1 MSALISLRVDSPSRP
16 PDWRWQLAKQ
26 RLTVNRPVERGESP
40 ELIRAFRL
48 AREVTNATAD
58 EWAFVDWCNSLK
70 HPDARALIDCWDI
83 HEKCNVQYNQRTKRQ
98 ELEARILSGQPTED
112 IAKTMLLTPRT
123 VELYEEVFFH
133 VKDNYHSESWV
144 LHNVFGPN
152 YHLRLNEQDYEL
164 IWKGGAY
171 YGGPFVLDEMIRK
184 CGMGRAS
191 TPTEALA
198 EIIKDQRRLRMLKS
212 GTAIRTM
219 AVNGFTAVPL
229 LEYDLRAVSE
239 EAKLGQSDTNQL
251 SSDIGKLINMVNWS
265 MVHDRGARLFEPR
278 VLTAES
284 VPGDT
289 NTVDWD
295 ETINPYDRPKSGAAD
310 VKDAANV
317 RQLPAAPG

>member
-1 MSALISLRVDSPSRP
+1 ML
-16 PDWRWQLAKQ
+16 
-26 RLTVNRPVERGESP
+26 
-40 ELIRAFRL
+40 FR
-48 AREVTNATAD
+48 
-58 EWAFVDWCNSLK
+58 S
-70 HPDARALIDCWDI
+70 
-83 HEKCNVQYNQRTKRQ
+83 
-98 ELEARILSGQPTED
+98 
-112 IAKTMLLTPRT
+112 
-123 VELYEEVFFH
+123 
-133 VKDNYHSESWV
+133 
-144 LHNVFGPN
+144 
-152 YHLRLNEQDYEL
+152 DYEL